1 MIFKTIQG
9 TKVPALGFGT
19 YRMTGR
25 TCREGVK
32 DALSIGYRHVDT
44 AQSYQNEEDV
54 GRALTASDV
63 PREDVFL
70 TTKIWRDSLH
80 PEGVR
85 SSTEESLRKL
95 RTDFVDLLLIHWPSD
110 EVPLE
115 ETLDAMQ
122 SLKAE
127 GWARHIGVSNFPPLL
142 VQRALRQTSIFC
154 NQVEYH
160 PFLSQQGLRTLAAE
174 YDFLL
179 TAYSPIARG
188 QVRTDATVQEI
199 AAAHGRSP
207 EQVSLRWLIQQDKV
221 AAIPKAAD
229 GDHRRQN
236 FAIFDFELSEEE
248 MGRMDTLARGSRI
261 VNPAWAPTW

>member
-9 TKVPALGFGT
+9 TKVPALGLGT

-25 TCREGVK
+25 ACREGVK

-44 AQSYQNEEDV
+44 AQSYKNEEEV
-54 GRALTASDV
+54 GRALAASDV
-63 PREDVFL
+63 PREDIFL
-70 TTKIWRDSLH
+70 TTKIWRDRLRR
-80 PEGVR
+80 EGVR

-95 RTDFVDLLLIHWPSD
+95 QTDFVDLLLIHWPSD

-122 SLKAE
+122 AMQAE
-127 GWARHIGVSNFPPLL
+127 GRARHIGVSNFPAPL
-142 VQRALRQTSIFC
+142 VQHALRHTSIFC

-160 PFLSQQGLRTLAAE
+160 PFLSQQALRTLATE

-188 QVRTDATVQEI
+188 QVRNDATLQEI

-207 EQVSLRWLIQQDKV
+207 EQISLRWLVQQDKV

-236 FAIFDFELSEEE
+236 FAIFDFELSKDE
-248 MGRMDTLARGSRI
+248 MRRMETLARGSRI